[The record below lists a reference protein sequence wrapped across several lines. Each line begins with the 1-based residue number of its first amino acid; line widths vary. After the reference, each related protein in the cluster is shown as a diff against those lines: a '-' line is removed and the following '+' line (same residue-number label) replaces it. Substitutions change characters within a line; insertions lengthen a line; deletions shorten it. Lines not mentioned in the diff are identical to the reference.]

1 MIHQEILE
9 LVVKKPDWV
18 EVLEK
23 IVKKKNLNP
32 EDIKIKE
39 IVNYY
44 LEYIKNI
51 KDLKIPGNLI
61 LAASILL
68 RIKAYMISFEEKEER
83 EIEYEIKELKEPLLK
98 IRKKKVTLNDLIETV
113 RDIIKIEEK
122 EKLKKAKKSL
132 EKQTFEEFDNS
143 IFFDTNFDYI
153 EEIVEEKEDFEVF
166 IGSVLDTIKKR
177 KDSENIVLFSQIID
191 NKEDILFI
199 CKVFLAVLHL
209 ANKGIIVL
217 WQEESFGEII
227 IKVIE

>member
-1 MIHQEILE
+1 MIHKEILD

-23 IVKKKNLNP
+23 IVKKKNLDP
-32 EDIKIKE
+32 EDINIKE

-44 LEYIKNI
+44 LDYIKNV

-68 RIKAYMISFEEKEER
+68 RIKAYMISFEEKEEE
-83 EIEYEIKELKEPLLK
+83 EIEYEIKKLKEPLLK
-98 IRKKKVTLNDLIETV
+98 IRKKKVTLKDLIETV
-113 RDIIKIEEK
+113 KDIIEIEEK
-122 EKLKKAKKSL
+122 EKLKKVKTTKK
-132 EKQTFEEFDNS
+132 QDFEEFDDFG
-143 IFFDTNFDYI
+143 FFDANFDYI

-166 IGSVLDTIKKR
+166 IGSVLDTIKKK
-177 KDSENIVLFSQIID
+177 KDSENVVLFSQILE
-191 NKEDILFI
+191 NKDDILYV
-199 CKVFLAVLHL
+199 CKVFLSVLHL

-217 WQEESFGEII
+217 WQEEYFGEII